1 MKSENVN
8 FYIPTLKNGDKTA
21 TAHQDKANILL
32 QYYTNLFNSN
42 PPRMNTLNW
51 ESLNIQRYDLEQ
63 LDTPI
68 TEEVKKV
75 IFEAQP
81 EKAPGP
87 DGFKGLFYK
96 TC

>member
-1 MKSENVN
+1 
-8 FYIPTLKNGDKTA
+8 
-21 TAHQDKANILL
+21 
-32 QYYTNLFNSN
+32 
-42 PPRMNTLNW
+42 MNTLNW
-51 ESLNIQRYDLEQ
+51 ESLNIQRYDPEQ